1 MWPPSSSAGTAWQ
14 AHRAELALASAQHRL
29 SDTRTLSKDVLLR
42 YGDAVTCLPGGLKI
56 KEQLLTDTLSY
67 LDRLLAEGCGDPAF
81 KGEIAMTHARLA
93 DIQVDNGM
101 NSLQSDAQGA
111 RNAER
116 AIALFAAAE
125 PTAPNDPAFYM
136 GWGRAYKSRALTL
149 RAAGDVDAALAQL
162 AAASAMLERGLQR
175 FAQDAD
181 LRSELGSALFITGQ
195 MKDTLLIANQGRSE
209 EALAAFDRAAEIYE
223 TLVRRPGNGSE
234 AHADVFRLGRIE
246 GARALVDLKRGDWS
260 APAATGWR
268 PWPCAS
274 RRWPC
279 SRAT

>member
-1 MWPPSSSAGTAWQ
+1 
-14 AHRAELALASAQHRL
+14 
-29 SDTRTLSKDVLLR
+29 
-42 YGDAVTCLPGGLKI
+42 
-56 KEQLLTDTLSY
+56 
-67 LDRLLAEGCGDPAF
+67 
-81 KGEIAMTHARLA
+81 
-93 DIQVDNGM
+93 
-101 NSLQSDAQGA
+101 
-111 RNAER
+111 
-116 AIALFAAAE
+116 
-125 PTAPNDPAFYM
+125 
-136 GWGRAYKSRALTL
+136 
-149 RAAGDVDAALAQL
+149 
-162 AAASAMLERGLQR
+162 
-175 FAQDAD
+175 
-181 LRSELGSALFITGQ
+181 

-223 TLVRRPGNGSE
+223 ALVRRPGNGSE